1 MMINDLP
8 LVEYYKVF
16 DITTDKVLFES
27 YGGDIPPDIAILEVS
42 RVYAV
47 DDIIYI
53 DVRT

>member
-1 MMINDLP
+1 MTVNDLP

-27 YGGDIPPDIAILEVS
+27 YGGDIPPDIATLEAVQI
-42 RVYAV
+42 YAV
-47 DDIIYI
+47 DDIIYV